1 MLDVDR
7 KIQQIVQSYGGLYR
21 RYSDDTIIVIP
32 MTEETSMAEN
42 SFDVKIQ
49 RWIDEAHLTEQKDK
63 TKRFI
68 YQDGVLCN
76 GCNSGK
82 KRASWITLV
91 LRLTGKS

>member
-1 MLDVDR
+1 
-7 KIQQIVQSYGGLYR
+7 
-21 RYSDDTIIVIP
+21 
-32 MTEETSMAEN
+32 MAEN